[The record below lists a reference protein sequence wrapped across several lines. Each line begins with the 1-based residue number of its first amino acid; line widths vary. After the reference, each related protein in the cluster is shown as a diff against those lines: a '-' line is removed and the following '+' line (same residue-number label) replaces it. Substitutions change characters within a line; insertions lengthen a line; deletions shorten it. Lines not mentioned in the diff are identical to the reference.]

1 MAKEVFWFVFVH
13 GQKLKNGK
21 NWEKEENR
29 PPRVRDAQERPAAE
43 ARHEARDLAGSV
55 ARPACLGL
63 VACAVQPRRMDSIRP
78 ARKSGPGRPKSVR
91 FFCT

>member
-21 NWEKEENR
+21 KREKEENR

-43 ARHEARDLAGSV
+43 ARHEARDLVGSV